1 MHWPVNEHGFPQ
13 QLVLANDV
21 SYSLLTHLIY
31 WKSAAGPL
39 FFSRVYWRGSTADG
53 QPPLWRS
60 APGLIPDGL
69 ANMEES
75 ELMTWTFWRC
85 FSFIFGELS
94 DCSCFLQSLAE
105 ISRLLSVVLSLFLYK
120 DMKSQ
125 LSKLTWFLHKKPR
138 CVASGLQYSW
148 GLWMARLSW
157 FHLCLP
163 LAPGRHYCG
172 FQTLI

>member
-1 MHWPVNEHGFPQ
+1 
-13 QLVLANDV
+13 
-21 SYSLLTHLIY
+21 
-31 WKSAAGPL
+31 
-39 FFSRVYWRGSTADG
+39 
-53 QPPLWRS
+53 
-60 APGLIPDGL
+60 
-69 ANMEES
+69 
-75 ELMTWTFWRC
+75 MTWTFWRC

-105 ISRLLSVVLSLFLYK
+105 MSRLLSVVLSLFLYK

-163 LAPGRHYCG
+163 LAPGVHYCG
-172 FQTLI
+172 FQTLILLSTFVFWGLFLVPALKLQLRLKQKQKPGRERETCGKGQQVGLNLLFSAIKHRVAHPTELNRCL